1 MLKIGEVMTLTS
13 RVIAHA
19 AARKPG
25 HRAINAFIAFG
36 LNVRPWKR
44 AVAWVCLVLN
54 AICFG
59 FLAACT
65 GHPLWLLFPVI
76 STMTALE
83 YLNNTRA
90 EPAPQVQGRRPSSI
104 KVKIIKIMLLLLWL
118 DAAASLVL
126 FFLVS
131 DGSEEVLLAALAGV
145 LFGTAGLLV
154 AWLQKVT
161 K

>member
-1 MLKIGEVMTLTS
+1 MLKIGEVMALTS

-44 AVAWVCLVLN
+44 ALMWVCLVLN

-65 GHPLWLLFPVI
+65 SHPLWLFFSFT

-83 YLNNTRA
+83 YLNNT
-90 EPAPQVQGRRPSSI
+90 QGQSKTRRSKS
-104 KVKIIKIMLLLLWL
+104 
-118 DAAASLVL
+118 
-126 FFLVS
+126 
-131 DGSEEVLLAALAGV
+131 
-145 LFGTAGLLV
+145 
-154 AWLQKVT
+154 
-161 K
+161 

>member
-1 MLKIGEVMTLTS
+1 MTLTS

-83 YLNNTRA
+83 YLNNTAGQSRPHRRKA
-90 EPAPQVQGRRPSSI
+90 GRPSSI

-145 LFGTAGLLV
+145 LFGTAGLLA